1 VRVSVENR
9 SVIFDNKALYFYF
22 RFRLWRKSAVTAFRA
37 LFRRLPLACGTLIA
51 AGALAVGLADA
62 LALLL
67 LEGAVLRAAAPTALR
82 DIPIRFCMT

>member
-51 AGALAVGLADA
+51 AGALA
-62 LALLL
+62 LLL